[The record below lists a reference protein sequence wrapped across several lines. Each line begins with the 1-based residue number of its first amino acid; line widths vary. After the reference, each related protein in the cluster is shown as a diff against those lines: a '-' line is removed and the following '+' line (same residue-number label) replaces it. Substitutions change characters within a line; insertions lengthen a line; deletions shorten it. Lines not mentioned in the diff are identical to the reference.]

1 MRSATALCLSKLDQW
16 AYLKSIWLRI
26 VNLGRQKQS
35 GVSEFW
41 CIDFGFVVSCSLQL
55 PHSKKVPG
63 LIGPFYFVPGRV
75 FPG

>member
-1 MRSATALCLSKLDQW
+1 MDHELGTKKL
-16 AYLKSIWLRI
+16 
-26 VNLGRQKQS
+26 S
-35 GVSEFW
+35 GVLEFW
-41 CIDFGFVVSCSLQL
+41 CIDFGFVVLCSLQL

>member
-1 MRSATALCLSKLDQW
+1 M
-16 AYLKSIWLRI
+16 
-26 VNLGRQKQS
+26 S
-35 GVSEFW
+35 GVLEFW
-41 CIDFGFVVSCSLQL
+41 CIDFGLVVLCSLQL